1 VLSEREALTA
11 LRRED
16 PDQAEDAA
24 AALGWLSGERG
35 LHSITQLRLAEFLWY
50 ALPVKW
56 SIATSEQVRVARTLG
71 RLFSL
76 AGMDGYAAICASPLT
91 AKILTVYGEQGHEA
105 GLAAYAQA
113 VQADG
118 LEPPDTGAL
127 AWGSAMGPD
136 EYAAYESCTAALELA
151 RGSGELRAGQ
161 RGAAARRAALVE
173 RWLAQPR
180 PELGGDSWLG
190 RVRTERLGAWSHG
203 RYGEH
208 ARLAQQVAPRLLEP
222 VPAPAG
228 ALPTLRWLLDH
239 AREGL
244 PLTARHYIS
253 PRLVTEAV
261 ERFGWRRYLV
271 GTLTRE
277 FDVFPLHTLRHLAHR
292 EMGAIR
298 RTGTT
303 LVLTRTGR
311 RMHDD
316 TQAFWQTGSAALV
329 GTEPPDKPDFAVA
342 VREAAL
348 LVLLIDGPTN
358 DDELSRR
365 LAALLEW
372 HGWRAQDTQTLA
384 DAAQHEIHD
393 FRHRLWALDLLND
406 PRSLTRKLTLTDLGE
421 AAALAALRTR
431 ALRPRHH
438 VGRG

>member
-1 VLSEREALTA
+1 MLSEQEALAA

-16 PDQAEDAA
+16 PDRAEDAA
-24 AALGWLSGERG
+24 AALGWLTGGEG
-35 LHSITQLRLAEFLWY
+35 LHTITRLRLAEFLWY

-56 SIATSEQVRVARTLG
+56 SIVTSGQVRVARTLG
-71 RLFSL
+71 RLFRL
-76 AGMDGYAAICASPLT
+76 AGLDGYAAVCTSPLT
-91 AKILTVYGEQGHEA
+91 EKILTVYGEQGHEA
-105 GLAAYAQA
+105 GLVAYTQA

-118 LEPPDTGAL
+118 LEPPDTRL
-127 AWGSAMGPD
+127 LVWGSTMGPD
-136 EYAAYESCTAALELA
+136 EYAAYESCAAALELA
-151 RGSGELRAGQ
+151 QGSGELRAGQ
-161 RGAAARRAALVE
+161 RGATGRRAGLVE
-173 RWLAQPR
+173 RWLTQPR
-180 PELGGDSWLG
+180 PELGGDCWLG
-190 RVRTERLGAWSHG
+190 RVHTERLGTWSHG

-222 VPAPAG
+222 VPAPAD

-239 AREGL
+239 AREGV

-261 ERFGWRRYLV
+261 ERFGWRSYLV

-298 RTGTT
+298 RAGST
-303 LVLTRTGR
+303 LVLTKTGR
-311 RMHDD
+311 RMHGDAK
-316 TQAFWQTGSAALV
+316 AFWQTGTAALV

-348 LVLLIDGPTN
+348 LVLLVDGPAN
-358 DDELSRR
+358 YEELSRR
-365 LAALLEW
+365 LAALLEQ
-372 HGWRAQDTQTLA
+372 HGWRAHTDALA
-384 DAAQHEIHD
+384 DAAQDEIYD
-393 FRHRLWALDLLND
+393 FRHRLWAMDLLDD
-406 PRSLTRKLTLTDLGE
+406 PRSLTRKLALTDVGE

>member
-1 VLSEREALTA
+1 MLSEREALTA

-16 PDQAEDAA
+16 PDRAEDAV
-24 AALGWLSGERG
+24 AALGWLSGEHG
-35 LHSITQLRLAEFLWY
+35 LHTITRLRLAEFLWY

-56 SIATSEQVRVARTLG
+56 AITTGEQVRVARTLG

-76 AGMDGYAAICASPLT
+76 AGMDGYAEMCASPLT
-91 AKILTVYGEQGHEA
+91 EDILTVYGEQGHDA
-105 GLAAYAQA
+105 GLAAYTQSVEAE
-113 VQADG
+113 G
-118 LEPPDTGAL
+118 LEPPDTTLL

-151 RGSGELRAGQ
+151 RGSGEIRAGR
-161 RGAAARRAALVE
+161 RGAAARRAAVVE
-173 RWLAQPR
+173 RWLTQAR
-180 PELGGDSWLG
+180 PELGGESWLA
-190 RVRTERLGAWSHG
+190 RVHTERLGTWSHG
-203 RYGEH
+203 HYGEH
-208 ARLAQQVAPRLLEP
+208 SRRAQQLAPRLLEP
-222 VPAPAG
+222 APARPA

-239 AREGL
+239 ASEGL

-261 ERFGWRRYLV
+261 ERFGWRRDLV
-271 GTLTRE
+271 GSLNRE

-292 EMGAIR
+292 EMGAVR

-303 LVLTRTGR
+303 LVLTKTGR
-311 RMHDD
+311 RMHEN
-316 TQAFWQTGSAALV
+316 TQAFWLTGSAALI

-348 LVLLIDGPTN
+348 LVLLVDGPAN
-358 DDELSRR
+358 DDELIRR
-365 LAALLEW
+365 LAALLEQ
-372 HGWRAQDTQTLA
+372 HGWRASETHALA
-384 DAAQHEIHD
+384 DAVRDELHD
-393 FRHRLWALDLLND
+393 FRHRLWAMHLLDD

-421 AAALAALRTR
+421 TAALAALRTR